1 MNKLTVLLIAFLL
14 MGSPLAF
21 SQAKTVFV
29 FAKISDPVMPIERG
43 NKYEDPLDEAL
54 KKERLGEVTGGGSSL
69 TKDRKLDWV
78 GIDIEINDIKKGI
91 PFLKRTLLKLGAPK
105 ESVLEYEYSG
115 KKISTPLAR

>member
-1 MNKLTVLLIAFLL
+1 MNKVTALLIAFLL
-14 MGSPLAF
+14 TLSPLAF

-29 FAKISDPVMPIERG
+29 FAKIADPVMPIERG
-43 NKYEDPLDEAL
+43 SKYEDPLDEAL

-69 TKDRKLDWV
+69 TKDRKIDWV

-105 ESVLEYEYSG
+105 ESVLEYEDSG
-115 KKISTPLAR
+115 KKISTPLDR